1 MSARLDIRALEA
13 PVTRIRTD
21 EDVETWKRTQGYQD
35 YALFVRRLNE
45 AVIGHTDPAREA
57 PSPSPTVAKLV
68 AVLQELARWTDDIP
82 PRPTPQRFGNLA
94 FRDWGLR
101 LEQRASE
108 LIASVLPDDLK
119 DAVPLLEPYLLTSFG
134 SFVRIDYGTGH
145 ELAFALFLLCLSL
158 LGLFDPTPESDR
170 ELVLVVFQ
178 EYLNT
183 VWKLQDVYK
192 LEPAGSHGV
201 WGLDDFAFLGYI
213 WGSAQLS
220 TTPSLPSDVLHPS
233 PATSLLPETNL
244 YFSHINRIRKYK
256 SGPFH
261 EHSSQL
267 HAIASQVPRWE
278 KVNRGMFK
286 MYEAEVLSKRVVV
299 QHIPLG
305 GLIKWDPAPTP
316 TPATPATPAPW
327 TTLSSS
333 PAPTTFSRT
342 LDAGAATNILPP
354 LRMQAFGRGTGG
366 SGRSTATPT
375 GRTAMPPASV
385 VGTSTA
391 RTAMPPPSIVGRTS
405 MPPASVVGT
414 GRTSMPPPSIAGVA
428 GRTAMPPPST
438 GAPWASGGGGQT
450 GAPWAAGA
458 RTGALDPGGEGQTGA
473 PWAVA
478 ATAPSRPSTTT
489 TVEQTDSEV

>member
-1 MSARLDIRALEA
+1 MAVTVAGVARAFDVVRVHTGLAAIPLSHERA
-13 PVTRIRTD
+13 T
-21 EDVETWKRTQGYQD
+21 
-35 YALFVRRLNE
+35 
-45 AVIGHTDPAREA
+45 GHPHAGCVTDPARETQ
-57 PSPSPTVAKLV
+57 SPTSTAAKLV

-94 FRDWGLR
+94 FRDWGQR

-134 SFVRIDYGTGH
+134 SFVRVDYGTGH

-158 LGLFDPTPESDR
+158 LGLFDPTPEGDR

-178 EYLNT
+178 EYLNA

-261 EHSSQL
+261 EHSSKL

-305 GLIKWDPAPTP
+305 GLIKWDPV
-316 TPATPATPAPW
+316 PASTSATAAPW
-327 TTLSSS
+327 TA

-342 LDAGAATNILPP
+342 LDVGAATNILPP
-354 LRMQAFGRGTGG
+354 LRMQALGRGTGG
-366 SGRSTATPT
+366 SGRSTPTPT

-385 VGTSTA
+385 VGRTS
-391 RTAMPPPSIVGRTS
+391 MPPPSIVGRTS
-405 MPPASVVGT
+405 VPPASVVGT
-414 GRTSMPPPSIAGVA
+414 STARTPPSVVGTGRKSMPPSSVA
-428 GRTAMPPPST
+428 GRTAMPPPPST
-438 GAPWASGGGGQT
+438 GAPWSSGGTGQTGAGGGDARTGAPWAQGPGSSEQT
-450 GAPWAAGA
+450 GAPWAAS
-458 RTGALDPGGEGQTGA
+458 
-473 PWAVA
+473 
-478 ATAPSRPSTTT
+478 TAPSRPSTTT
-489 TVEQTDSEV
+489 TVEQTDEV